1 MNKID
6 KLVYDLIN
14 RYKTRDPIAICSSM
28 NINVIRVDLPKSIN
42 SFHIKIFKKDTILI
56 NDKISNMKIEL
67 LSSPNFKDKFY
78 ESNGKGFLPAAFV
91 YGGII
96 YFRNDINFDINDF
109 HNLIHEMLHIISE
122 NGEKHGL
129 LQLNKEKN
137 YMYGRGLNE
146 AFTEY
151 LTSLILEDN
160 FRGYSK
166 DFEYI
171 IQLFMILTNLDIKDL
186 FSLYISK
193 EKWLTDEIIN
203 TFNPNDN
210 ELVGLIVEYDNMLD
224 PNKKLN
230 PNNVLQFLFNSI
242 KIKINNNEKLDTERL
257 QELLREYYNYYY
269 DMDRDLEVSTK
280 IGMAEILDILGPY
293 KHKMSH

>member
-1 MNKID
+1 MS
-6 KLVYDLIN
+6 LVNNEELKN
-14 RYKTRDPIAICSSM
+14 LT
-28 NINVIRVDLPKSIN
+28 NTTNGSIN
-42 SFHIKIFKKDTILI
+42 KQVVDFAENILFSQLKSYISDEKQYKII

-151 LTSLILEDN
+151 LTSLVLEDN

-171 IQLFMILTNLDIKDL
+171 IQLFMILTNLDINDL

-193 EKWLTDEIIN
+193 EEWLTDEIID

-224 PNKKLN
+224 PNEKLN

-242 KIKINNNEKLDTERL
+242 KIKINNNEKLDTEGL

-280 IGMAEILDILGPY
+280 TGMAEILDILGPY
-293 KHKMSH
+293 KHKMSR

>member
-1 MNKID
+1 MS
-6 KLVYDLIN
+6 LVNNEELKN
-14 RYKTRDPIAICSSM
+14 LT
-28 NINVIRVDLPKSIN
+28 NTTNGSIN
-42 SFHIKIFKKDTILI
+42 KQIVDFAKNILLSRLKSYILDEKQYEII

-67 LSSPNFKDKFY
+67 LSSSDFKDKFY

-109 HNLIHEMLHIISE
+109 HNLIHEMLHIISD
-122 NGEKHGL
+122 NGEKEGL
-129 LQLNKEKN
+129 LQHNKEKN

-186 FSLYISK
+186 FNLYILK
-193 EKWLTDEIIN
+193 EEWLTDEIIN

-224 PNKKLN
+224 PNEKLN
-230 PNNVLQFLFNSI
+230 PNNVLQFLFNSV

-280 IGMAEILDILGPY
+280 IGMAEISDILGTY
-293 KHKMSH
+293 KHKISR

>member
-1 MNKID
+1 MS
-6 KLVYDLIN
+6 LVNNEELKN
-14 RYKTRDPIAICSSM
+14 LT
-28 NINVIRVDLPKSIN
+28 NTTNGSIN
-42 SFHIKIFKKDTILI
+42 KQVVDFAKNILFSQLKSYISDEKQYKII

-151 LTSLILEDN
+151 LTSLVLEGN
-160 FRGYSK
+160 FRVYSK

-171 IQLFMILTNLDIKDL
+171 IQLFMILTNLDINDL

-193 EKWLTDEIIN
+193 EEWLTDEIID

-224 PNKKLN
+224 PNEKLN

-242 KIKINNNEKLDTERL
+242 KIKINNNEKLDTEGL

-280 IGMAEILDILGPY
+280 TGMAEILDILGPY
-293 KHKMSH
+293 KHKMSR

>member
-1 MNKID
+1 MS
-6 KLVYDLIN
+6 LVNNEELKN
-14 RYKTRDPIAICSSM
+14 LT
-28 NINVIRVDLPKSIN
+28 NTTNGSIN
-42 SFHIKIFKKDTILI
+42 KQVVDFAKNILFSQLKSYISDEKQYKII

-151 LTSLILEDN
+151 LTSLVLEDN

-171 IQLFMILTNLDIKDL
+171 IQLFMILTNLDINDL

-193 EKWLTDEIIN
+193 EEWLTDEIID
-203 TFNPNDN
+203 TF
-210 ELVGLIVEYDNMLD
+210 
-224 PNKKLN
+224 N

-242 KIKINNNEKLDTERL
+242 KIKINNNEKLDTEGL

-293 KHKMSH
+293 KHKMSR

>member
-1 MNKID
+1 MS
-6 KLVYDLIN
+6 LVNNEELKN
-14 RYKTRDPIAICSSM
+14 LT
-28 NINVIRVDLPKSIN
+28 NTTNGSIN
-42 SFHIKIFKKDTILI
+42 KQVVDFAKNIFFSQLKSYISDEKQYKII

-67 LSSPNFKDKFY
+67 LSSPNFKDKF
-78 ESNGKGFLPAAFV
+78 SQSKGKGFLPAAFV

-151 LTSLILEDN
+151 LTSLVLEDN

-171 IQLFMILTNLDIKDL
+171 IQLFMILTNLDINDL

-193 EKWLTDEIIN
+193 EEWLTDEIID

-224 PNKKLN
+224 PNEKLN

-242 KIKINNNEKLDTERL
+242 KIKINNNEKLDTEGL

-280 IGMAEILDILGPY
+280 TGMAEILDILGPY
-293 KHKMSH
+293 KHKMSR

>member
-1 MNKID
+1 MS
-6 KLVYDLIN
+6 LVNNEELKN
-14 RYKTRDPIAICSSM
+14 LT
-28 NINVIRVDLPKSIN
+28 NTTNGSIN
-42 SFHIKIFKKDTILI
+42 KQVVDFAKNILFSQLKSYISDEKQYKII

-151 LTSLILEDN
+151 LTSLVLEDN

-171 IQLFMILTNLDIKDL
+171 IQLFMILTNLDINDL

-193 EKWLTDEIIN
+193 ED
-203 TFNPNDN
+203 
-210 ELVGLIVEYDNMLD
+210 G
-224 PNKKLN
+224 
-230 PNNVLQFLFNSI
+230 
-242 KIKINNNEKLDTERL
+242 
-257 QELLREYYNYYY
+257 
-269 DMDRDLEVSTK
+269 
-280 IGMAEILDILGPY
+280 
-293 KHKMSH
+293 

>member
-1 MNKID
+1 MSIFTNDTLNKI
-6 KLVYDLIN
+6 
-14 RYKTRDPIAICSSM
+14 TSSTSG
-28 NINVIRVDLPKSIN
+28 KIN
-42 SFHIKIFKKDTILI
+42 SQIIEFTKEILFTKLSNYITDPKELDMIK
-56 NDKISNMKIEL
+56 NKISNIKIEL
-67 LSSPNFKDKFY
+67 LSNEDFKNIYYKC
-78 ESNGKGFLPAAFV
+78 NGSGFLPGGFQ
-91 YGGII
+91 YLGII
-96 YFRNDINFDINDF
+96 YFRNDLEFDTVEF
-109 HNLIHEMLHIISE
+109 HKLIHEMLHSISFNPE
-122 NGEKHGL
+122 SGKAGLFQISKEEKH
-129 LQLNKEKN
+129 
-137 YMYGRGLNE
+137 YYGRGLNE

-151 LTSLILEDN
+151 LTSLVLEDN

-171 IQLFMILTNLDIKDL
+171 IQLFMILTNLDINDL

-193 EKWLTDEIIN
+193 EEWLTDEIID

-224 PNKKLN
+224 PNEKLN

-242 KIKINNNEKLDTERL
+242 KIKINNNEKLDTEGL

-280 IGMAEILDILGPY
+280 TGMAEILDILGPY
-293 KHKMSH
+293 KHKMSR

>member
-1 MNKID
+1 MS
-6 KLVYDLIN
+6 LVNNEELKN
-14 RYKTRDPIAICSSM
+14 LT
-28 NINVIRVDLPKSIN
+28 NTTNGSIN
-42 SFHIKIFKKDTILI
+42 KQVVDFAKNILFSQLKSYISDEEQYKII

-193 EKWLTDEIIN
+193 EEWLTDEIIN

-280 IGMAEILDILGPY
+280 TGMAEILDILGPY